1 MTWAQVYLVLEAIY
15 DYFIRV
21 LIDLLAG

>member
-1 MTWAQVYLVLEAIY
+1 MTWAQVYAVLEAIY